1 MAKKV
6 IAKPDLNKLRSNLLK
21 KSVEKDKTPEK
32 PVEKTS
38 CGCSGESSPLKDM
51 VQKIAGLGLPGLGA
65 GIGSPEGSGVTRTIV
80 VMKPAEGVKKVL
92 EKDSVGEST
101 SPFVRKCLKMFTKD

>member
-1 MAKKV
+1 MVKKV
-6 IAKPDLNKLRSNLLK
+6 IKPDLNKLRSNLLK

-32 PVEKTS
+32 PIEKSS

-51 VQKIAGLGLPGLGA
+51 VQKIAGLGIPGM
-65 GIGSPEGSGVTRTIV
+65 GSGTPGVTRTIV

-92 EKDSVGEST
+92 EKDGVDESK
-101 SPFVRKCLKMFTKD
+101 SPFIRKCLKMFTKD